1 VKLVI
6 EEPESHAIRH
16 LLGSHQ
22 DQFASALVEVE
33 VVRAVARVAP
43 GNVAEAQRVVSQL
56 PVVEPTETIR
66 RHAAALDPPTLRTLD
81 AIHLATALAAG
92 DELDGLLTYDTRLAA
107 AAAAHGLTV
116 LAPS

>member
-1 VKLVI
+1 
-6 EEPESHAIRH
+6 
-16 LLGSHQ
+16 
-22 DQFASALVEVE
+22 VE

-43 GNVAEAQRVVSQL
+43 ANVPDAQRVVSQL

-66 RHAAALDPPTLRTLD
+66 RDAAALDSRTLRTVD

-92 DELDGLLTYDTRLAA
+92 DDLDGVVTYDTRLAA
-107 AAAAHGLTV
+107 AAAAPDVTV